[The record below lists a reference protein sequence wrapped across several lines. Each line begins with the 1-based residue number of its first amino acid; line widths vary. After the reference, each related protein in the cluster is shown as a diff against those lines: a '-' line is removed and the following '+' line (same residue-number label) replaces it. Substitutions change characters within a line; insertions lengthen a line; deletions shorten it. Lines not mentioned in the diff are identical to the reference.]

1 MNTTYSI
8 AQTRK
13 AIVAWTGVAV
23 MLANSGLAEFA
34 SYLPEGTSKWVN
46 VGIGA
51 VTAVSVFLVKN
62 GEVIDD
68 ISDGRIDGVA
78 GR

>member
-1 MNTTYSI
+1 MNKTYSV

-13 AIVAWTGVAV
+13 AIVAWCGVAV
-23 MLANSGLAEFA
+23 MLANSALAEFA
-34 SYLPEGTSKWVN
+34 SYVPEGTSKWVN
-46 VGIGA
+46 VGVGV

-68 ISDGRIDGVA
+68 LSDGRIDGVA